1 MASTG
6 GFDFSHLSLDQKIA
20 LIAQLW
26 DDVAH
31 QAAQQPLTKA
41 QAEELDRRLAIHEAG
56 AMKSYSWEE
65 IKTSLLS
72 AAP

>member
-1 MASTG
+1 MSSTG

-41 QAEELDRRLAIHEAG
+41 QAEELDRRL
-56 AMKSYSWEE
+56 
-65 IKTSLLS
+65 
-72 AAP
+72 